1 MWKGLHGVTSSEE
14 LDLVTLESYSWF
26 PQKAVLVHCSG
37 VMSGD
42 LCANHPDLNEL
53 FVLNL
58 FYVGKV
64 QVALLHSFLW
74 KLLWDSPK
82 YLTTV
87 QLQCSE
93 WTVNVP
99 EILLPHLQ
107 GTGLSGTFCRSQSTL
122 ITYFSS

>member
-1 MWKGLHGVTSSEE
+1 MWKGLHGVTFGEE

-26 PQKAVLVHCSG
+26 PQKPVLVHCSS
-37 VMSGD
+37 VMSGI
-42 LCANHPDLNEL
+42 CVQPMNPDLNEL
-53 FVLNL
+53 FIWNL
-58 FYVGKV
+58 SHVGK
-64 QVALLHSFLW
+64 VALLHCFLW

-82 YLTTV
+82 YLTTI

-93 WTVNVP
+93 WTTNMP

-107 GTGLSGTFCRSQSTL
+107 GTGLSGTFWCSQPTL